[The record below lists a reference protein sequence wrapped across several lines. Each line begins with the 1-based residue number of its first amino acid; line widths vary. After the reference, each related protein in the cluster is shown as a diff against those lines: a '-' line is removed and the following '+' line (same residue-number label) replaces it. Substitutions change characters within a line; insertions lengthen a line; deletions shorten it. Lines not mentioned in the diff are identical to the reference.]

1 VGVARQRA
9 ASEHSLAILL
19 GKPPADFSF
28 AEAPLAPVTV
38 RVPPGLPSALLERRP
53 DISAAERAMQGANA
67 RVGLAKSAFFPKLD
81 ITGAAGFES
90 ATLGDL
96 FKWSSRAFILGPF
109 AGTALTLPLFDGGRR
124 KANLAQARSKYDEDV
139 AQYRQQVLVAFREV
153 EDNLADLRL
162 LDDQMREQNDAVQ
175 ASQRAAHLSRTQYTE
190 GAVSYL
196 DVIDGERQVLTS
208 QLQASH
214 LSGTQAV
221 ATVNLIRALG
231 GGWGDVTASDT
242 AVGAVAPVAASG
254 PVLASASA
262 QQVAKQ

>member
-1 VGVARQRA
+1 
-9 ASEHSLAILL
+9 
-19 GKPPADFSF
+19 
-28 AEAPLAPVTV
+28 
-38 RVPPGLPSALLERRP
+38 VPPGLPSALLERRP
-53 DISAAERAMQGANA
+53 DISAAERAMAAANA

-81 ITGAAGFES
+81 ITGAFGYES

-96 FKWSSRAFILGPF
+96 FMWSSRAFILGPF

-162 LDDQMREQNDAVQ
+162 LDDQMREQNNAVE

-196 DVIDGERQVLTS
+196 DVIDGERQVLAS

-214 LSGTQAV
+214 LQGTQAV

-231 GGWGDVTASDT
+231 GGWGDVKAPDA
-242 AVGAVAPVAASG
+242 AVGAVAPASG
-254 PVLASASA
+254 PAAVSASVSSASGGA
-262 QQVAKQ
+262 QQVAKR